1 MAKHIFGAQWNYLKS
16 QPGFKKR
23 PLVVLFRLV
32 AWRILCRVGKS
43 TDIELS
49 HHGGIKLS
57 LPPLWRG
64 VSKLVYTFREDYE
77 PELSLLDRFIP
88 SGGGMVD
95 VGANFG
101 IYSLVASRLV
111 GDSGHVHAFEP
122 AQAAFESLEHNIALN
137 GMNNV
142 QAHRLA
148 LGERSG
154 EARLF
159 HNADPSRN
167 TLAGSDGELDF
178 ENVQIRRL
186 DDVLAESAMSKVDFI
201 KIDTEGAEELVARG
215 AENTI
220 RRDKPVI
227 LFEINAPRSSW
238 IWLVCGWGLC
248 LSSRPWVSVIHL

>member
-88 SGGGMVD
+88 SGGGIVD

-111 GDSGHVHAFEP
+111 GDTGHVHAFEP
-122 AQAAFESLEHNIALN
+122 AQAAFDQLGNKADKNISYKGQDDTKIHIYSKEKQMAFGIRMTNYSTLEL
-137 GMNNV
+137 
-142 QAHRLA
+142 
-148 LGERSG
+148 E
-154 EARLF
+154 
-159 HNADPSRN
+159 
-167 TLAGSDGELDF
+167 
-178 ENVQIRRL
+178 
-186 DDVLAESAMSKVDFI
+186 
-201 KIDTEGAEELVARG
+201 
-215 AENTI
+215 
-220 RRDKPVI
+220 
-227 LFEINAPRSSW
+227 
-238 IWLVCGWGLC
+238 
-248 LSSRPWVSVIHL
+248 